1 MLAYCRRKNPHTEG
15 ERVPW
20 LMLLYLFISIFC
32 CVDQRTLKSG
42 AGEQNHCHRHV
53 RHSITICPL
62 FVLPLSFLSF
72 LLPSSLLLLLPLAGF
87 PLAERSRDGGPLV
100 AVQHNCPIK
109 NRTTFPHEITSIVT
123 FLISSGIFLF
133 LLLLF
138 FLVPHPPHTERSI
151 QAESFSFTKHTWCWT
166 TAKQIFLLVLFVEQ
180 EQGNMQNDCIDSLKA
195 ELRTQCNRGEAN
207 KHSFS
212 CPSFSLLSL
221 WWLFLLLID

>member
-1 MLAYCRRKNPHTEG
+1 MPT
-15 ERVPW
+15 
-20 LMLLYLFISIFC
+20 FC
-32 CVDQRTLKSG
+32 
-42 AGEQNHCHRHV
+42 
-53 RHSITICPL
+53 P
-62 FVLPLSFLSF
+62 PSFLSF
-72 LLPSSLLLLLPLAGF
+72 IPPPLISPPSPSSCWLSSCRTEP
-87 PLAERSRDGGPLV
+87 RW
-100 AVQHNCPIK
+100 
-109 NRTTFPHEITSIVT
+109 RTTGSCPAQLPDQKQDHFSTRDHIHSHLFN
-123 FLISSGIFLF
+123 FLWDIFIF
-133 LLLLF
+133 IIIF